1 MDSLFGVHQ
10 KLVSLHGYPL
20 TKAAAVLQEA
30 PLPGMAP
37 RGAGA
42 AHANGYTNG
51 TIRDAP
57 PPSLIAVEDI
67 SDAEVRT
74 CGTLHIS
81 QTLQRRHCDN

>member
-1 MDSLFGVHQ
+1 MCVNAHTGGSERSVMDSLFGVQQ

-42 AHANGYTNG
+42 APCQRVHEWYHTRRSA
-51 TIRDAP
+51 
-57 PPSLIAVEDI
+57 AVTD
-67 SDAEVRT
+67 
-74 CGTLHIS
+74 
-81 QTLQRRHCDN
+81 RR